1 MSPLAYSKVLPP
13 GTRVYII
20 GRHPWSDCAG
30 TIVAYVWHA
39 ELERYGAL
47 LHLDNEQIE
56 VMVWSRQQLREIPGG
71 L

>member
-1 MSPLAYSKVLPP
+1 MPLAYAKPLPL

-20 GRHPWSDCAG
+20 GHHPWSDCAG
-30 TIVAYVWHA
+30 VIVAYVWHE